1 MVPVT
6 LNLVSNLH
14 HDQGR
19 GKSSPSRE
27 LCQWPQE
34 KKSIL
39 FSPSLFCHENILE
52 PVMVVRWTWHPP
64 GLICNPLT
72 WPHTLRA
79 AGREEVGG
87 VERNSNGYGACLLQS
102 WICLQEKGAWS
113 MKSDCFQRPEK
124 LLIPSRISF
133 LDFSGPFEFMIIK
146 YWQRTT

>member
-6 LNLVSNLH
+6 LNLGSDLH
-14 HDQGR
+14 HARGGGR
-19 GKSSPSRE
+19 VLQAENCANGLRK
-27 LCQWPQE
+27 

-64 GLICNPLT
+64 GLICNPWT

-79 AGREEVGG
+79 AGREEVDGA
-87 VERNSNGYGACLLQS
+87 ERNSNGYGACLLQS

-113 MKSDCFQRPEK
+113 MKLGCFQRPER

-133 LDFSGPFEFMIIK
+133 LDFSGPFKFMIIK
-146 YWQRTT
+146 YW